1 MEISYIFL
9 ILFIFNLF
17 IFKFNNLIAKKFSL
31 YDKPDYKRKI
41 HKEKVPLTGGI
52 FLFLNFIFILILLK
66 INYFDFLNLYISNKR
81 ELFAIFFLVTFL
93 FLLGLYDDRY
103 NISASTK
110 LSFINIYNIYR
121 ILIDEN
127 IIINQLVFNFY
138 PNVINLS
145 KLSIPLTILF
155 ILLFINALN
164 MFDGID
170 MQVSGYFLILIIFLL
185 IKFNIMF
192 LIYFIPVILFN
203 CALNFK
209 KKLFLGDSGT
219 NIISILIAWV
229 IIKNYN
235 LNNSFTCEEIF
246 IIMAIPGLDM
256 FRLFCSRVLNGK
268 NPFVADKNH
277 LHHYF
282 LSRFDYFPS
291 FFLIQLMIILPLA
304 YYFIKSTDIITP
316 FIMTIFIY
324 LISIIILKNKNK

>member
-66 INYFDFLNLYISNKR
+66 INYFDFLNIYISSKR

-103 NISASTK
+103 DISASTK
-110 LSFINIYNIYR
+110 LFLLTFIIFIG

-185 IKFNIMF
+185 IKFNIIF
-192 LIYFIPVILFN
+192 NLFYSCNLI
-203 CALNFK
+203 
-209 KKLFLGDSGT
+209 
-219 NIISILIAWV
+219 
-229 IIKNYN
+229 
-235 LNNSFTCEEIF
+235 
-246 IIMAIPGLDM
+246 
-256 FRLFCSRVLNGK
+256 
-268 NPFVADKNH
+268 
-277 LHHYF
+277 
-282 LSRFDYFPS
+282 
-291 FFLIQLMIILPLA
+291 
-304 YYFIKSTDIITP
+304 
-316 FIMTIFIY
+316 
-324 LISIIILKNKNK
+324 